1 MLPLR
6 GRTRAFQS
14 TPLTRGETFNPASIS
29 TSGTNFNP
37 LPSHEGRHF
46 MRRKK
51 RRERDFNPLPSHE
64 GRRRI
69 LVLADS
75 SSSFQST
82 PLTRGETPAH
92 TEYWRAAAISIHSP
106 HTRGDGVYWYWL
118 IAQAHFN
125 PLPSHEGRPAAPPER
140 PRISDF
146 NPLPSH
152 EGRREDAP
160 DEPTQSHF
168 NPLPSCEGRRVMGKR
183 WKNMNEFQST
193 PLMRGET

>member
-1 MLPLR
+1 MAR
-6 GRTRAFQS
+6 RSAFQS
-14 TPLTRGETFNPASIS
+14 TPLTRGETTVAP
-29 TSGTNFNP
+29 GQ
-37 LPSHEGRHF
+37 
-46 MRRKK
+46 
-51 RRERDFNPLPSHE
+51 REA
-64 GRRRI
+64 
-69 LVLADS
+69 VL
-75 SSSFQST
+75 FQST